1 MNPYFNINSFGATIL
16 TIGQNEIQEATVISS
31 PYGGQYG
38 QLSGA
43 QVIMVT
49 KSGGNAFHGNAIY
62 WWNGRA
68 LNSNSFFNNA
78 LGSPK
83 PFSNANEWAA
93 SLGGRIR
100 KDKTFFFVDDEGLRF
115 VL

>member
-1 MNPYFNINSFGATIL
+1 MARTIWIPYFNINASGPTNH
-16 TIGQNEIQEATVISS
+16 TIGTNEILEATVISS

-43 QVIMVT
+43 QVIEVT

-62 WWNGRA
+62 WWNGRD
-68 LNSNSFFNNA
+68 LNSNSFFNN
-78 LGSPK
+78 LYGNPK

-93 SLGGRIR
+93 SLGGQI
-100 KDKTFFFVDDEGLRF
+100 KKGQDFFLC
-115 VL
+115 